1 MDPRFRPWVI
11 SSQLGRLME
20 RSSLYWTDWPLIKL
34 FILFWINLSNN
45 KNVPVLGSS
54 SPLVL
59 VTIVIGI
66 IWVTHEESGMEDEG
80 GSFISVE
87 HFYWHC
93 SIDRAFCR
101 KRGEMVQPTWTGWR
115 WRTTRAH
122 IIMFLNK
129 SDPGAGLRLD
139 WILCGPNKV
148 LLVLNERRWGRTC
161 NKKP

>member
-1 MDPRFRPWVI
+1 MDSRFRPWVI

-66 IWVTHEESGMEDEG
+66 IWVTHEESVAG
-80 GSFISVE
+80 GGGWGGLFHIGGA
-87 HFYWHC
+87 FLLTLF
-93 SIDRAFCR
+93 DR
-101 KRGEMVQPTWTGWR
+101 
-115 WRTTRAH
+115 
-122 IIMFLNK
+122 
-129 SDPGAGLRLD
+129 SGLLSQ
-139 WILCGPNKV
+139 
-148 LLVLNERRWGRTC
+148 ERRNGPTNVNWMTLTDHKSSYNHVPEQEWPWGWLAIGLDSLW
-161 NKKP
+161 PQQSSFGS